1 MLRELLIWF
10 GLVEVAWPRPVVELC
25 ERIGLENPEAVQRRP
40 RAEELAR
47 LEGMAVV
54 WVLHR
59 QGQGQGSKPLAVL
72 LGVAGIVA
80 VLVPGPLIRLTQRV
94 VYENTDELELS
105 PWVRPA
111 ARVLG
116 LLYLIVLVLS
126 LRGDDTTSA
135 GRGADGSPERTA
147 KSGAE

>member
-10 GLVEVAWPRPVVELC
+10 GLVEVAWPRPVVERC

-59 QGQGQGSKPLAVL
+59 QGQGSKPLAFL
-72 LGVAGIVA
+72 LGIAGIVA

-126 LRGDDTTSA
+126 VRGDGVNGDRRRA
-135 GRGADGSPERTA
+135 GEPPEGTQESSP
-147 KSGAE
+147 G

>member
-135 GRGADGSPERTA
+135 GRGADESPERTA